1 MYNIIQMT
9 NPNAFVESFDLNV
22 PGKEQIDFY
31 TEAVFADGKK
41 TVEPILNAIKICRD
55 ILLEEIKKVDDT
67 TNAHKGNKSIE
78 VYKFDPN
85 KYWKNQCWKDL
96 EDSIMKVFGFRYC
109 EINPYIE
116 KYIKSINDF
125 ESRELN
131 CMVYHPDR
139 YPIEGLVTDK
149 GYYDKSHSSTMLIY
163 ITLGLIKDL
172 EPDEILAVLLHEFG
186 HSIDP
191 ALTTI
196 SYSTTNILSKYLT
209 DRTGKLTDDER
220 KVLEDTKK
228 KHKFGIGG
236 TIILAIFLY
245 PFIIGGLKSL
255 FNIIREKIIG
265 KERVEEEKIDE
276 IKRVIAKEK
285 DDFNRR
291 EFSEAFADNFARM
304 YGYGAAI
311 ARVFH
316 KSGKH
321 DEKII
326 NSWYKK
332 DRKRRDFIVRMTI
345 DAIGDEHKTDI
356 HRIHSL
362 IKEYQADINDPKT
375 PPTVKKYL
383 EADLKELEEVLKL
396 YTNDFSDFQNRVN
409 KAIYD
414 ELVKKD
420 NKKEKAMKEST
431 DIEERTAW
439 DRNMEDIMNDDN
451 CSEHERSKRMQKMV
465 PNGSFDDIPDKDYT
479 SKNVRQFIRS
489 MEIDPNHADKYA
501 ANVDV
506 FKNRGKEEKER
517 LKKAIGISESDDI
530 MNMEIEESYDES
542 FFNKPKKVEP
552 TNPSAKVNNGF
563 IVDNDMHNNMN
574 NKSNNYKLIQDI
586 YNCRSRYKEAINKA
600 DDIKNE
606 YKRVAESIRPY
617 SATIPTADNREV
629 VYKLE
634 ELCKKV
640 VNAIDSPYSVD
651 LDSAIDAYNKF
662 YTDNIKIQT
671 SYRLILDDLK
681 SKLKDIYSR
690 YYYIKKQSQD
700 TTIKDVSKLLSSY
713 GIEESQIKE
722 IIFSLMNGSDSSFEV
737 IVKKYINK

>member
-67 TNAHKGNKSIE
+67 AKAHKGNKSIE

-228 KHKFGIGG
+228 KHKLSGEVIGDI
-236 TIILAIFLY
+236 IILAIFFA

-265 KERVEEEKIDE
+265 KERVEEEKIDK

-304 YGYGAAI
+304 YGYGAILA
-311 ARVFH
+311 
-316 KSGKH
+316 KGLQKLSKH
-321 DEKII
+321 TEKIM

-332 DRKRRDFIVRMTI
+332 DRKRRDCIVRMTM

-362 IKEYQADINDPKT
+362 IKEYKADINDPKT

-409 KAIYD
+409 QAIYD
-414 ELVKKD
+414 ELIKKD
-420 NKKEKAMKEST
+420 NKKEKAIKEST

-439 DRNMEDIMNDDN
+439 DRNMEDIMSDDN
-451 CSEHERSKRMQKMV
+451 CSEYERSKRIQKMI
-465 PNGSFDDIPDKDYT
+465 PNGSLDDIPNKDYT

-489 MEIDPNHADKYA
+489 MEMDPNHADKYA
-501 ANVDV
+501 ANADV

-542 FFNKPKKVEP
+542 FFDKFKKVEP

-563 IVDNDMHNNMN
+563 TVNNNMN
-574 NKSNNYKLIQDI
+574 NNTSNKPNNYKIIQDL
-586 YNCRSRYKEAINKA
+586 YNYRSSRKEAINKA
-600 DDIKNE
+600 NDIKRE
-606 YKRVAESIRPY
+606 YKRIAESIKLY
-617 SATIPTADNREV
+617 GAAISNNRE
-629 VYKLE
+629 LE
-634 ELCKKV
+634 ELYKKV
-640 VNAIDSPYSVD
+640 VDAIDSPYSNN
-651 LDSAIDAYNKF
+651 LDSAINDYNEYYRNNSKMANG
-662 YTDNIKIQT
+662 YGSINTDIE
-671 SYRLILDDLK
+671 
-681 SKLKDIYSR
+681 SKLKDLRNRCYDVT
-690 YYYIKKQSQD
+690 KQNED
-700 TTIKDVSKLLSSY
+700 MILKDVPKLLSVY
-713 GIEESQIKE
+713 GIGESQIKE
-722 IIFSLMNGSDSSFEV
+722 ILFSLMNGSDSSFEA
-737 IVKKYINK
+737 IIKKYIEK